1 MTGLPPPPHGHHPHA
16 GHMTNAAHQ
25 WWMKPRLRSDEDEG
39 RERKTSW
46 LELFYDLV
54 FVVIIA
60 QVSHGL
66 AEHPDLE
73 GVVTLVLL
81 LLPAWWLWIGGTF
94 YTERFESEDLSHR
107 LATFLQMV
115 PLVLLAA
122 LAHDGLEHSA
132 AYAVT
137 YAIGRLL
144 IVFLWLR
151 AGLHDARA
159 GPLTRRY
166 ALGFSASAALF
177 LASASVEP
185 PLRYQLWV
193 VALAIDV
200 ITPLFT
206 AKQQRGLP
214 RYSTGRLP
222 ERFGLF
228 IIIVLGE
235 NVASVVAG
243 VAEAGLTRP
252 ALVAGTLG
260 LLVAFASWWLY
271 FDIVQLRPARKG
283 LLFGFARSYIH
294 FPLVLALTATA
305 SSVLALMAHDSADG
319 HVRWLLT
326 GSVAAMFACLALLQ
340 HVLVLGSPDSAERP
354 LRLLTWA
361 VAAGALAIGALGE
374 GWGALRL
381 LSALFALHLV
391 LIAYGTVQWARG
403 RLA

>member
-1 MTGLPPPPHGHHPHA
+1 MTDSPHATHQHLHA
-16 GHMTNAAHQ
+16 GHLSNTAHQ
-25 WWMKPRLRSDEDEG
+25 WWMRPRLRSDEDEG

-66 AEHPDLE
+66 AEHPDVD
-73 GVVTLVLL
+73 GVATLVLL
-81 LLPAWWLWIGGTF
+81 LLPAWWLWVGGTF

-107 LATFLQMV
+107 LATFLQIF

-122 LAHDGLEHSA
+122 LAHDGLGRSA

-137 YAIGRLL
+137 YAVGRLL

-151 AGLHDARA
+151 AGIHDRRA

-166 ALGFSASAALF
+166 ATGFTASAAIF
-177 LASASVEP
+177 LASAAVDA

-193 VALAIDV
+193 VALTIDV
-200 ITPLFT
+200 LTPLFT
-206 AKQQRGLP
+206 AQQQRGLP

-235 NVASVVAG
+235 NVTSVVSG
-243 VAEAGLTRP
+243 VADAGLARP

-260 LLVAFASWWLY
+260 MLVTFASWWLY
-271 FDIVQLRPARKG
+271 FDIVQLRPARNG
-283 LLFGFARSYIH
+283 PLFGFARSYLH
-294 FPLVLALTATA
+294 FPLVLSLTATA
-305 SSVLALMAHDSADG
+305 ASVLALMAHDAADA
-319 HVRWLLT
+319 HVRWLLA
-326 GSVAAMFACLALLQ
+326 GSVALMFVSLALLQ
-340 HVLVLGSPDSAERP
+340 HVLVQAGPHSAERP
-354 LRLLTWA
+354 LRHLTWA
-361 VAAGALAIGALGE
+361 MAAAALAVGAFGE

-381 LSALFALHLV
+381 LSALFALHLI
-391 LIAYGTVQWARG
+391 LIVYGSVQWARG
-403 RLA
+403 RLS

>member
-1 MTGLPPPPHGHHPHA
+1 MSEGHGHGNLHA
-16 GHMTNAAHQ
+16 GHMTNTGHR
-25 WWMKPRLRSDEDEG
+25 WWIKPRLRSDEDEG

-66 AEHPDLE
+66 AEHPDRD
-73 GVVTLVLL
+73 GVVTLALL

-107 LATFLQMV
+107 LATFVQMI
-115 PLVLLAA
+115 PLMLLAA
-122 LAHDGLEHSA
+122 LAHEGLEHSA

-137 YAIGRLL
+137 YAVGRMV

-151 AGLHDARA
+151 AGIHDPRA

-166 ALGFSASAALF
+166 ALGFT
-177 LASASVEP
+177 ASASLFIASAYVEA

-200 ITPLFT
+200 LTPLFT
-206 AKQQRGLP
+206 AKQQQGLP

-235 NVASVVAG
+235 NVASVVSG
-243 VAEAGLTRP
+243 VADSGLTRP
-252 ALVAGTLG
+252 AFVAGTLG
-260 LLVAFASWWLY
+260 LLVTFASWWLY

-283 LLFGFARSYIH
+283 PLFGFARSYIH
-294 FPLVLALTATA
+294 FPLVLSLTTTA
-305 SSVLALMAHDSADG
+305 SSVLALMAHDATDS
-319 HVRWLLT
+319 HVRWLLA
-326 GSVAAMFACLALLQ
+326 GSVATMFACLALLQ
-340 HVLVLGSPDSAERP
+340 HVLVLLSPYSAERP
-354 LRLLTWA
+354 LRNLTWA
-361 VAAGALAIGALGE
+361 MAAGALLVGAFGD

-381 LSALFALHLV
+381 LSALLALHLI
-391 LIAYGTVQWARG
+391 LIVYGSVQWARG

>member
-1 MTGLPPPPHGHHPHA
+1 
-16 GHMTNAAHQ
+16 MTNMEHR
-25 WWMKPRLRSDEDEG
+25 WWKTPWLRSDEDEG

-66 AEHPDLE
+66 AEHPNGD
-73 GVVTLVLL
+73 GVVTLILL

-107 LATFLQMV
+107 LATFLQMF
-115 PLVLLAA
+115 PLMLLAT

-137 YAIGRLL
+137 YALGRML

-151 AGLHDARA
+151 AGIHDRRA

-166 ALGFSASAALF
+166 ALGFT
-177 LASASVEP
+177 ASASLFIASAYVEA

-206 AKQQRGLP
+206 TKQQQALP
-214 RYSTGRLP
+214 KYSTGRLP

-228 IIIVLGE
+228 VIIVLGE
-235 NVASVVAG
+235 NVASVVSG

-260 LLVAFASWWLY
+260 MLVTFASWWLY
-271 FDIVQLRPARKG
+271 FDIVQLRPARPG
-283 LLFGFARSYIH
+283 NPLFGFARSYIH
-294 FPLVLALTATA
+294 FPLVLSLTATA
-305 SSVLALMAHDSADG
+305 SSVLALMAHDATDA
-319 HVRWLLT
+319 HVRWLLA
-326 GSVAAMFACLALLQ
+326 GSVATMFVSLALLQ
-340 HVLVLGSPDSAERP
+340 HVLVLLSPYSAERP
-354 LRLLTWA
+354 LRRLTWA
-361 VAAGALAIGALGE
+361 MAAGALAIGALGE

-381 LSALFALHLV
+381 LSALLALHLV
-391 LIAYGTVQWARG
+391 LIVYGTVQWARG